1 MGQNHSKF
9 ATFDQAV
16 QSDTSCPWVD
26 MILPNTPLT
35 FEEAENNIWYFV
47 SKEHIEQDIEQS
59 VPGKIFQILTFVSKQ
74 QTLQCR
80 TN

>member
-16 QSDTSCPWVD
+16 QPDTSCPWVD
-26 MILPNTPLT
+26 MILPNTPVT

-47 SKEHIEQDIEQS
+47 SKEHTERDIVTISDGED
-59 VPGKIFQILTFVSKQ
+59 F
-74 QTLQCR
+74 
-80 TN
+80 

>member
-9 ATFDQAV
+9 ATFNQAV
-16 QSDTSCPWVD
+16 QPDTSCPWVD

-47 SKEHIEQDIEQS
+47 SREHIEKDI
-59 VPGKIFQILTFVSKQ
+59 ITVSDGED
-74 QTLQCR
+74 
-80 TN
+80 N

>member
-16 QSDTSCPWVD
+16 RPDTSCPWFD
-26 MILPNTPLT
+26 MILPKTPLT

-47 SKEHIEQDIEQS
+47 SREHIEKDIITISDEED
-59 VPGKIFQILTFVSKQ
+59 
-74 QTLQCR
+74 
-80 TN
+80 N

>member
-16 QSDTSCPWVD
+16 QSDTPCPWAD

-35 FEEAENNIWYFV
+35 FEEAENNTFYFV
-47 SKEHIEQDIEQS
+47 SKEHLEQDI
-59 VPGKIFQILTFVSKQ
+59 ITVSDGE
-74 QTLQCR
+74 
-80 TN
+80 